1 MKETSSRRR
10 LITVAS
16 ECPPAEELAALLEGG
31 IEPEARKRLLA
42 HLNACEPCYQV
53 FTAAVEFRA
62 QFPEYSE
69 GGEEP
74 ESG

>member
-1 MKETSSRRR
+1 LTETPSDAR
-10 LITVAS
+10 LIHVPS
-16 ECPPAEELAALLEGG
+16 KCPPAEELAALLEGRLRG
-31 IEPEARKRLLA
+31 KARTRLLA
-42 HLNACEPCYQV
+42 HLNACEPCFQV

-62 QFPEYSE
+62 KFPEYSQ

>member
-1 MKETSSRRR
+1 
-10 LITVAS
+10 VPPP
-16 ECPPAEELAALLEGG
+16 CPPAEELAALLEGR
-31 IEPEARKRLLA
+31 IEEDARQRLLA
-42 HLNACEPCYQV
+42 HLNACEPCFQV

-62 QFPEYSE
+62 RFPEYAE